1 MVLVLILLRRVVVNS
16 TAHRF
21 YNHMRVYGVD
31 RAVADGRAWYPR
43 AWQTCKTIS
52 RETGVAAQRVAAVMA
67 VTSPRARWATNVE
80 ATAKLCE
87 EAQDKSYSYSYNIL
101 GANAKKAVRVLESR
115 YYSGILSG
123 PKVTAFY
130 AAILGDEN
138 SVTVDSLMSKAA
150 GFGSDVSDAI
160 REEVVTSVWQIGD
173 VFGLSPRDAQ
183 AAVWCAYRGSDV

>member
-1 MVLVLILLRRVVVNS
+1 MNS

-80 ATAKLCE
+80 ATAKLCDE
-87 EAQDKSYSYSYNIL
+87 YRSGYILGESNPYSYSYNIL

-130 AAILGDEN
+130 AAILGDED